1 MKFLQL
7 FKETAKSY
15 LTEQEMQEMENAD
28 VQATD
33 QMPETTEEINTALP
47 DEETVDLNEE
57 KYKALLLMIQKA
69 LILAFKDD
77 EVKRNEISDLALKIE
92 NTPKEAEKVLISM
105 LDQSSSSFP
114 KSSKI

>member
-15 LTEQEMQEMENAD
+15 LTEQEMQEMENAGGE
-28 VQATD
+28 AAN
-33 QMPETTEEINTALP
+33 QMPETSEEIATALP
-47 DEETVDLNEE
+47 DEETIDLNEE

-77 EVKRNEISDLALKIE
+77 EVKRNQISDLTLKIE
-92 NTPKEAEKVLISM
+92 NTPKEAEKVLIGM

-114 KSSKI
+114 ESSKI